1 MITIKL
7 MKTLVTLLMVLLVS
21 VQVDAQV
28 FGKKK
33 SKNADPRDAL
43 IDSLTNLTKNLTL
56 QVDSLS
62 LALGKYA
69 PPPETLKVPGDTTSV
84 LAVAAAPA
92 TAPDNASAVPVAA
105 AGTVPLLPASE
116 AVPVALIIEPAGPA
130 GPDSLAIL
138 RNQIKILRAEIDSTN
153 VDWSKKVEIFTAGEV
168 IKATAVNDL
177 KKLKELLDA
186 QIITVAEFTVLK
198 KKYLEKL

>member
-7 MKTLVTLLMVLLVS
+7 MKTLVMLLMVLLVS

-33 SKNADPRDAL
+33 SKNADPRDAQ
-43 IDSLTNLTKNLTL
+43 IDSLTTLTKNLNL

-69 PPPETLKVPGDTTSV
+69 PVPDTLKVPGDTTSV
-84 LAVAAAPA
+84 LAAAAAPA
-92 TAPDNASAVPVAA
+92 TTASAVPVAA

-116 AVPVALIIEPAGPA
+116 AVPVALIIAPTGPA

-138 RNQIKILRAEIDSTN
+138 RYQNKMLSARIDSVNT
-153 VDWSKKVEIFTAGEV
+153 DWGKKVEIFTAGEV

>member
-7 MKTLVTLLMVLLVS
+7 MKTLVTLLMILLVS

-33 SKNADPRDAL
+33 SKNADPRDAQ
-43 IDSLTNLTKNLTL
+43 IDSLTTLTKNLTL

-69 PPPETLKVPGDTTSV
+69 PAPDTLKVPGDTTSV
-84 LAVAAAPA
+84 LAAAATPA
-92 TAPDNASAVPVAA
+92 TTT
-105 AGTVPLLPASE
+105 GTIPPIPTSE
-116 AVPVALIIEPAGPA
+116 TAPVALIVEPQGPA

-138 RNQIKILRAEIDSTN
+138 RNQNKILRAEIDSVN
-153 VDWSKKVEIFTAGEV
+153 VDWGKKIEIFTAGEV

>member
-1 MITIKL
+1 MITNKL
-7 MKTLVTLLMVLLVS
+7 MKTLVTLLMILLVS

-33 SKNADPRDAL
+33 SKNADPRDAQ
-43 IDSLTNLTKNLTL
+43 IDSLTTLTKNLTL

-69 PPPETLKVPGDTTSV
+69 PVPDTLKVSGDTTSV
-84 LAVAAAPA
+84 LAAAAIPA
-92 TAPDNASAVPVAA
+92 STPGNASAVPVAA

-116 AVPVALIIEPAGPA
+116 AVPVALIIAPTGPA

-138 RNQIKILRAEIDSTN
+138 RYQNKMLMARIDSVNT
-153 VDWSKKVEIFTAGEV
+153 DWGKKVEIFTAGEV

>member
-7 MKTLVTLLMVLLVS
+7 MKTLVALLMILLVS

-33 SKNADPRDAL
+33 SKNADPRDAQ
-43 IDSLTNLTKNLTL
+43 IDSLTTLTKNLTL

-69 PPPETLKVPGDTTSV
+69 PPPDTLKVPGDTTSV
-84 LAVAAAPA
+84 LAAAAAPA
-92 TAPDNASAVPVAA
+92 TTASAVPVAA

-116 AVPVALIIEPAGPA
+116 AVPVALIIAPTGPA

-138 RNQIKILRAEIDSTN
+138 RYQNKMLSARIDSVNT
-153 VDWSKKVEIFTAGEV
+153 DWGKKVEIFTAGEV

>member
-1 MITIKL
+1 
-7 MKTLVTLLMVLLVS
+7 MKALVTLLMVLLVS
-21 VQVDAQV
+21 GQVDAQV

-33 SKNADPRDAL
+33 SKDADPRDAQ
-43 IDSLTNLTKNLTL
+43 IDSLTNLTKTLTL

-62 LALGKYA
+62 LALGKEA
-69 PPPETLKVPGDTTSV
+69 PVPDSLMVPADTTAV
-84 LAVAAAPA
+84 LAVAATPA
-92 TAPDNASAVPVAA
+92 TTPGSVAA
-105 AGTVPLLPASE
+105 MPVVSAGNTPPTQTGGTASVPLFVEPKGSE
-116 AVPVALIIEPAGPA
+116 

-138 RNQIKILRAEIDSTN
+138 KLQNKMLRAQIDSVNT
-153 VDWSKKVEIFTAGEV
+153 DWGKKVEVFTAGEV

-186 QIITVAEFTVLK
+186 QIITVAEFTALK

>member
-1 MITIKL
+1 MITNKL
-7 MKTLVTLLMVLLVS
+7 MKTLVTLLMILLVS

-33 SKNADPRDAL
+33 SKNADPRDAQ
-43 IDSLTNLTKNLTL
+43 IDSLTTLTKNLTL

-69 PPPETLKVPGDTTSV
+69 PVPDTLKVSGDTTSV
-84 LAVAAAPA
+84 LAAAAIPA
-92 TAPDNASAVPVAA
+92 ATPGNASAVPVAA

-116 AVPVALIIEPAGPA
+116 AVPVALIIAPTGPA
-130 GPDSLAIL
+130 AIL
-138 RNQIKILRAEIDSTN
+138 RYQNKMLMARIDSVNT
-153 VDWSKKVEIFTAGEV
+153 DWGKKVEIFTAGEV